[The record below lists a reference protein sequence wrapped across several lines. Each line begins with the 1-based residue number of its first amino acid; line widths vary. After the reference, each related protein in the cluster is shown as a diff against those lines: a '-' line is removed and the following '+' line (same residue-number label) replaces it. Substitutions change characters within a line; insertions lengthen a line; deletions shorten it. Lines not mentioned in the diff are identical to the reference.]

1 MKKIAVIGSGV
12 SGMVC
17 ARLLSTQHD
26 VHLFEKR
33 DRLGGHTAT
42 KEVEYQGQT
51 YQVDTGFIVY
61 NDRTY
66 PNFIKLMDKLGIQGK
81 PTEMSFSVHN
91 KDTGLE
97 YNGHDLNTLFAQ
109 RRNLVRPK
117 FWRLIREIV
126 RFNKTAKQRFAEDE
140 FSANETLG
148 SFLDEQNFSEF
159 FAEHYILPMGAAI
172 WSTSLQKMKEF
183 ELKFFVRFFYHHGLL
198 NISDRP
204 QWYVI
209 PGGSK
214 QYIAPLL
221 SGLEA
226 NIHLDADIK
235 KVTRENG
242 RVQLH
247 FADTVSEFDEVVLA
261 CHSDQ
266 ALNLLGDASA
276 EEISVLSAIPYA
288 KNRVILHTDTDL
300 LPKRRLAWAAWNYL
314 LDNNESRP
322 AAVTYNMNILQGIEA
337 PCTFCVT
344 LNQPIDEDKV
354 IGQYQYAHPVFN
366 TQSMAAQQR
375 RKEICGLQ
383 HTHFAGAYWYNGF
396 HEDGVRSAVD
406 VAARFGISLDDL

>member
-17 ARLLSTQHD
+17 ARLLSTRHE

-42 KEVEYQGQT
+42 KDVEYQGQT

-91 KDTGLE
+91 KDSGLE

-109 RRNLVRPK
+109 RRNLFRPR

-126 RFNKTAKQRFAEDE
+126 RFNTSAKQRYADDN
-140 FSANETLG
+140 FSSQETLG
-148 SFLDEQNFSEF
+148 TFLEANNFSDF

-221 SGLEA
+221 RGLEG
-226 NIHLDADIK
+226 NIHLSAAIS
-235 KVTRENG
+235 KVTRDNG

-247 FADTVSEFDEVVLA
+247 FTDEVREFDEVVFA

-266 ALNLLGDASA
+266 ALSLLGDPSSD
-276 EEISVLSAIPYA
+276 ETSVLSAIPYA
-288 KNRVILHTDTDL
+288 QNSVVLHTDTQL

-344 LNQPIDEDKV
+344 LNQEIEQDKV
-354 IGQYQYAHPVFN
+354 LGHYQYAHPVFN
-366 TQSMAAQQR
+366 TQSMAAQLR
-375 RKEICGLQ
+375 RKEICGQ
-383 HTHFAGAYWYNGF
+383 AQTHFAGAYWYNGF

>member
-17 ARLLSTQHD
+17 ARLLSTQHN

-81 PTEMSFSVHN
+81 ATEMSFSVHN

-126 RFNKTAKQRFAEDE
+126 RFNKTAKQRFADDD

-276 EEISVLSAIPYA
+276 EESSVLSAIPYS
-288 KNRVILHTDTDL
+288 KNSVILHTDTDL